1 MTTTFREMPCFLLA
15 GGKSNSFEDFQA
27 DGDLTRL
34 ERTYRRYAALF
45 ERVWLVLKR
54 DQAKERYLNY
64 PHVCDDSA
72 EHRPI
77 AGLTAA
83 LKQANADA
91 AFVGS
96 TDAADFPLE
105 LIVDLVRNYQGEMFL
120 GYRSKDGRQPLF
132 GICSSKLAVRLEAL
146 TDQTRESLQALL
158 ASEGRLL
165 PLPEGVDAA
174 RLGLR

>member
-1 MTTTFREMPCFLLA
+1 MTQSFREMPCFLLA
-15 GGKSNSFEDFQA
+15 GGKSNCIEDFQT

-34 ERTYRRYAALF
+34 ERTYRRYASLF
-45 ERVWLVLKR
+45 ERVWLVLKP

-64 PHVCDDSA
+64 PHVCDAAA
-72 EHRPI
+72 EHKPI

-83 LKQANADA
+83 LKQANAEA

-105 LIVDLVRNYQGEMFL
+105 LIVDLVRNYHGEMFL
-120 GYRSKDGRQPLF
+120 GYAGKDGRHPLF
-132 GICSSKLAVRLEAL
+132 GIYSSKLAHRLESL
-146 TDQTRESLQALL
+146 ENQTSEGLEALL
-158 ASEGRLL
+158 ASEGKLL
-165 PLPEGVDAA
+165 PLPDGVDAA